1 MERNF
6 VDGYVEWQANP
17 EITGVNRLPQHATF
31 MPYASFEEAQKAE
44 RYASSRCKVLNGK
57 WKFKLYKNYAYRP
70 SDFAQVHYDT
80 HNWDTV
86 QVPGSWQM
94 QGYDQS
100 QYCNVR
106 YPWEGH
112 EDICPPAAPTKHNPV
127 GCYVKRI
134 HVGADLLQKRVV
146 LCFEGVESAF
156 YLYVNGQR
164 VGYSESSFNRAEF
177 DVTRYLQEGSN
188 VIGVEV
194 YRWCT
199 GSWLE
204 CQDMWRLGGIFRD
217 VYLYTT
223 EREYIRDFVLKAQ
236 PDGEMKDGFVEVLVK
251 TNGAYEGLSLDMS
264 VLDAAGNTVA
274 LDCQYANEDHRTM
287 LRAIVAGA
295 DLWSS
300 EHPALYTLVLTLKNN
315 GAPIEYISTKFG
327 FRKVEIL
334 DGVIRINDRRVVF
347 KGTNR
352 HEFDCHTGR
361 YITEEVM
368 RDDLEKMKRAN
379 MNAVRTSHYPN
390 CPRWMELC
398 DEYGIYVIDE
408 NNMES
413 HGTNRS
419 TIIGCP
425 QIPDSRPEWEKACM
439 DRIQALYERDKNCT
453 CVVCWSMGNES
464 LGGET
469 PKKMYRYLKNVDDT
483 RFVHFECHGDPEE
496 QSLSD
501 VQSKM
506 YAKPQECEEYALTRR
521 DGRPYLLCEYT
532 HAMGNSCGSTDEYT
546 TLWDKYPCLQG
557 GFVWD
562 WVDQSIL
569 TKDDQGREY
578 LAYGG
583 DFGDEPNDGHFCGN
597 GLLFGDR
604 RITPKYY
611 EIQKLYQYV
620 DFCAVDPVRGQ
631 VEIKNKYL
639 FTDLADFEL
648 YWCQCSDKG
657 VFRDGVVEVQLAPGE
672 KKVLDL
678 ELGRPCN
685 TEFYLN
691 LELRTKEKTLWCPA
705 GFAVAKEQ
713 FVIDAFANTYDE
725 LVADAPLLVDDTY
738 GSLRVMSD
746 DVNIRFERRERN
758 QLVSIKV
765 GGEELLQGP
774 MRFNF
779 WRALTDND
787 RGTRAGSRLGCW
799 RDAGDTPGIY
809 NNTKWSIE
817 NYKILDGGK
826 KVVVVSGATV
836 CTQPE
841 CKGQVVYTI
850 TSKGMEVDM
859 QFFPNDALPEI
870 PEVGLLFELPPDFEN
885 LTYLGAGPEENYID
899 RCNATQ
905 IGLYNTTVTD
915 LYTDYLKPQECG
927 NRTGVRYATL
937 VGQKKVFSL
946 VAEPV
951 MELNVSHW
959 LPKEIENTWHGKD
972 LPPVTKTVVRCIARQ
987 QGVGGYDSWGK
998 RPEESVT
1005 LRTGKLRDWGFT
1017 LVPKRARK

>member
-44 RYASSRCKVLNGK
+44 LYASSRCKVLNGK

-274 LDCQYANEDHRTM
+274 LDCQYANEDHRTV

-352 HEFDCHTGR
+352 HEFDCRTGR

-841 CKGQVVYTI
+841 CKGQVIYTI

-987 QGVGGYDSWGK
+987 QGVGGYDSWGAHCNEK
-998 RPEESVT
+998 YKNKTDKTYR
-1005 LRTGKLRDWGFT
+1005 LKFQIRF
-1017 LVPKRARK
+1017 

>member
-177 DVTRYLQEGSN
+177 DVTCYLQEGSN

-352 HEFDCHTGR
+352 HEFDCRTGR

-987 QGVGGYDSWGK
+987 QGVGGYDSWGAHCNEK
-998 RPEESVT
+998 YKNKTDKTYR
-1005 LRTGKLRDWGFT
+1005 LKFQIRF
-1017 LVPKRARK
+1017 

>member
-31 MPYASFEEAQKAE
+31 MPYASFAEAQKAE

-70 SDFAQVHYDT
+70 SDFAQVHYGT

-352 HEFDCHTGR
+352 HEFDCRTGR

-691 LELRTKEKTLWCPA
+691 LELRTKEETLWCPA

-859 QFFPNDALPEI
+859 QFFPNDTLPEI

-987 QGVGGYDSWGK
+987 QGVGGYDSWGAHCNEK
-998 RPEESVT
+998 YKNKTDKTYR
-1005 LRTGKLRDWGFT
+1005 LKFQIRF
-1017 LVPKRARK
+1017 

>member
-31 MPYASFEEAQKAE
+31 MPYASFAEAQKAE

-236 PDGEMKDGFVEVLVK
+236 LDGEMKDGFVEVLVK

-352 HEFDCHTGR
+352 HEFDCRTGR

-691 LELRTKEKTLWCPA
+691 LELRTKEETLWCPA

-859 QFFPNDALPEI
+859 QFFPNDTLPEI

-987 QGVGGYDSWGK
+987 QGVGGYDSWGAHCNEK
-998 RPEESVT
+998 YKNKTDKTYR
-1005 LRTGKLRDWGFT
+1005 LKFQIRF
-1017 LVPKRARK
+1017 

>member
-31 MPYASFEEAQKAE
+31 MPYASFAEAQKAE

-334 DGVIRINDRRVVF
+334 DGVIRINDQRVVF

-352 HEFDCHTGR
+352 HEFDCRTGR

-987 QGVGGYDSWGK
+987 QGVGGYDSWGAHCNEK
-998 RPEESVT
+998 YKNKTDKTYR
-1005 LRTGKLRDWGFT
+1005 LKFQIRF
-1017 LVPKRARK
+1017 

>member
-236 PDGEMKDGFVEVLVK
+236 PDGEMIDGFVEVLVK

-334 DGVIRINDRRVVF
+334 DGVIRINDQRVVF

-352 HEFDCHTGR
+352 HEFDCRTGR

-959 LPKEIENTWHGKD
+959 LPKELENTWHGKD

-987 QGVGGYDSWGK
+987 QGVGGYDSWGAHCNEK
-998 RPEESVT
+998 YNNKTDKTYR
-1005 LRTGKLRDWGFT
+1005 LKFQIRF
-1017 LVPKRARK
+1017 

>member
-31 MPYASFEEAQKAE
+31 MPCASFAEAQKAE

-274 LDCQYANEDHRTM
+274 LDCQYANEDHRTV

-352 HEFDCHTGR
+352 HEFDCRTGR

-826 KVVVVSGATV
+826 KVVVVSGAIV

-987 QGVGGYDSWGK
+987 QGVGGYDSWGAHCNEK
-998 RPEESVT
+998 YKNKTDKTYR
-1005 LRTGKLRDWGFT
+1005 LKFQIRF
-1017 LVPKRARK
+1017 